1 MCLIRLLIR
10 EDHLRKILVGAW
22 DVWDDMIDELQDNK
36 WLKILYREKARYF
49 VEVSIQHKGV
59 RT

>member
-1 MCLIRLLIR
+1 MCLIRLLIG

-36 WLKILYREKARYF
+36 AKNFVSRE
-49 VEVSIQHKGV
+49 G
-59 RT
+59 